1 MASREKQVLY
11 TFLVLLSLFSMA
23 HAIRSPPLA
32 LFRNCKFD
40 KIFQFGDSL
49 SDTGNLVRE
58 RPFDVSGRLP
68 YGQSFFNRP
77 TGRYSN
83 GLIMIDY
90 IASAA
95 GLPLLNPY
103 EQVGANFRHGINF
116 AVAGAT
122 ALPVKTLAS
131 KDIHAVPTPTSSSLD
146 VQLRRMSD
154 YLSSYCNTQTDCRD
168 KLKNSLFMMGEVGGN
183 DYNYAL
189 FGGKTIQEVKNLV
202 PEVVQ
207 SIVDA
212 TREIIK
218 LGARNIVIPGNLPI
232 GCVPSYLTTFQANN
246 TFDQNHC
253 LKDYNEFSV
262 YHNKQLI
269 KAIELLKKENPG
281 VTIVYG
287 NLYNAFQWLFSRA
300 AYLGFD
306 RNSLQKA
313 CCGSGGEYNF
323 SFKKICGLPGVA
335 VCSNPNQRISWD
347 GIHLTQQANKYMAA
361 WLISNMSPMLQCP
374 AS

>member
-1 MASREKQVLY
+1 MGSRMKAVLY
-11 TFLVLLSLFSMA
+11 TFLVLFSLFSIA
-23 HAIRSPPLA
+23 HAVPSPRLA

-58 RPFDVSGRLP
+58 RPFDMSGRLP
-68 YGQSFFNRP
+68 YGQSYFNTP

-90 IASAA
+90 IAWAA
-95 GLPLLNPY
+95 RLPLLNPY
-103 EQVGANFRHGINF
+103 EQKGANFRHGINF
-116 AVAGAT
+116 AVAGST
-122 ALPVKTLAS
+122 ALSVKTLAW
-131 KDIHAVPTPTSSSLD
+131 KNIHGAPTNSSLD

-154 YLSSYCNTQTDCRD
+154 YLSSYCKTETDCRY

-202 PEVVQ
+202 PEVIQ
-207 SIVDA
+207 SIMDA
-212 TREIIK
+212 TRDIIK
-218 LGARNIVIPGNLPI
+218 LGARKIVIPGNLPI
-232 GCVPSYLTTFQANN
+232 GCVPSYLTAFQTNN

-253 LKDYNEFSV
+253 LKDYNQFSM
-262 YHNKQLI
+262 YHNRHLR
-269 KAIELLKKENPG
+269 KAIEILKKENPG

-287 NLYNAFQWLFSRA
+287 NLYNALQWLFSRA
-300 AYLGFD
+300 TYLGFD
-306 RNSLQKA
+306 PNSLQKA

-323 SFKKICGLPGVA
+323 SFTRFCGSPGAA

-347 GIHLTQQANKYMAA
+347 GVHLTQQANKYMAA
-361 WLISNMSPMLQCP
+361 WLISNMSKMLQCLP
-374 AS
+374 F